1 MLLGADGYHD
11 ADAPN
16 NRILP
21 EKIIG
26 ETGLLL
32 LVASMAGEHREIKVQ
47 LEEVVAIL
55 LPYARAKKTFLDI
68 CLQPPLAMEYAMAH
82 IFLSRMGYPD
92 DRFDRLLLKTITAS
106 ARSGRERPPHRVME
120 QVWMNKIWKGEAP
133 YNKSEFVR
141 MMNDSAL
148 NKPIDLLYGT
158 TSDMYAFTHAL
169 MYATNFNQ
177 SPLKLPRSRASILS
191 EAEAMLARCLDD
203 EDYDLGGEVLL
214 NWPLTGN
221 SWSPAAAFAFRVLAR
236 AEDEA
241 GMLPAPGVDKEK
253 IKKLERVNREKYV
266 YATGYHT
273 AYVMGLL
280 CAVSLQ
286 PGKSPAKNIHSKHA
300 VCGSAQRFLGYLDR
314 DPKKKQWRDEFDKLK
329 PAEQDALAGF
339 LLNVAFIRN
348 VRQKQYG
355 AVYELLGIAYEMGMA
370 DTALASQV
378 AELLDRLSLLS

>member
-1 MLLGADGYHD
+1 MLLGADGYND

-32 LVASMAGEHREIKVQ
+32 LVASMLGANNEIAGQ
-47 LEEVVAIL
+47 LEDVVAVL

-82 IFLSRMGYPD
+82 IFLTRLGYPD
-92 DRFDRLLLKTITAS
+92 ARFDKLLVKTLDAS
-106 ARSGRERPPHRVME
+106 ARSGRERPPHREME
-120 QVWMNKIWKGEAP
+120 QVWMRNIWTGEST
-133 YNKSEFVR
+133 YNKREFVR
-141 MMNDSAL
+141 MMNDSVL
-148 NKPIDLLYGT
+148 NKPVDLFYGT
-158 TSDMYAFTHAL
+158 TADMYAFTHAL

-214 NWPLTGN
+214 SWPLTGN
-221 SWSPAAAFAFRVLAR
+221 SWSSAATFAFRVLAR
-236 AEDEA
+236 AEDHA
-241 GMLPAPGVDKEK
+241 GMLPAPGVSKGK
-253 IKKLERVNREKYV
+253 IKKLEGVIREKYI

-286 PGKSPAKNIHSKHA
+286 PGKSPPKNIHSKHS
-300 VCGSAQRFLGYLDR
+300 VRGSAQRFLGYLDR
-314 DPKKKQWRDEFDKLK
+314 DPQKKQWRNEFDKLK
-329 PAEQDALAGF
+329 PAEKDALAGF
-339 LLNVAFIRN
+339 LLNVAFISS
-348 VRQKQYG
+348 VRQKQYSI
-355 AVYELLGIAYEMGMA
+355 VYELLGIAYEMGMA
-370 DTALASQV
+370 DTALASQA
-378 AELLDRLSLLS
+378 AELLDRLSLLA